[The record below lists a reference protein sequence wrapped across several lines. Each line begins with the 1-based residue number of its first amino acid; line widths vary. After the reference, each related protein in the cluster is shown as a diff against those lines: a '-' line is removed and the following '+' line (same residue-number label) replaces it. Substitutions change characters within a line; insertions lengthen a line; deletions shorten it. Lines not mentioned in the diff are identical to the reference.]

1 MTLFPVAYL
10 GRFIRSNPAQS
21 PETYS
26 YIRITAQ
33 QMNNTGQIPIPRCNV
48 DGKYS
53 SQTLPLFRLVFP

>member
-1 MTLFPVAYL
+1 MALFPVAYL
-10 GRFIRSNPAQS
+10 GRFIRSRPAFGLK
-21 PETYS
+21 TYS

-53 SQTLPLFRLVFP
+53 SQTIPPFRLVFP